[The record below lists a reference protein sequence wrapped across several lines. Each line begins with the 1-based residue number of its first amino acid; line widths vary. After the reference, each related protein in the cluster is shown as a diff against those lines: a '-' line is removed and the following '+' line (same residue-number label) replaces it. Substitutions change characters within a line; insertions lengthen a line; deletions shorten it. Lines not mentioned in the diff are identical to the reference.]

1 MELEVRRIKDHLGVL
16 SQLGNGR
23 ETRGKV
29 SSLRGF
35 SRFFCVP
42 SQQRLMTVEV
52 HSNTVSLSF
61 FL

>member
-16 SQLGNGR
+16 YQLGNGC

-29 SSLRGF
+29 SRLRGF

-42 SQQRLMTVEV
+42 SQQLLMMVWFY
-52 HSNTVSLSF
+52 SNTVSLSF